1 MGNYIKFE
9 AFGGKIVQVDDA
21 FKSRVVV
28 FECNEDFWIRFDAG
42 GNPFYDLNDPEG
54 DHPINQS
61 PVTFDAKEY
70 KKGLYKIKI
79 KFSDGDHADGY
90 KYTAGLRR
98 GGELDPR
105 ICPK

>member
-28 FECNEDFWIRFDAG
+28 FECNEDFGIEFDATES
-42 GNPFYDLNDPEG
+42 PFYDLNDPEG

-61 PVTFDAKEY
+61 PVIFDAKKY
-70 KKGLYKIKI
+70 KKNLYKIKI
-79 KFSDGDHADGY
+79 KFGDGDHAGGY
-90 KYTAGLRR
+90 KYTVILRSGVR
-98 GGELDPR
+98 LDPR